1 MPIER
6 AARRSCV
13 HRAAREKHQKDYR
26 ASVSKS
32 RRTNPGATTRE
43 GDSKPSATP
52 SRKTQWSA
60 RWLLPRTAG
69 LSGREPPL
77 RDGADRPQAR
87 RQDVHHHYRREVLRL
102 MRAVQERHPQG
113 SAGEV
118 KVPAYAIAVL
128 EGISRTAIAHL
139 TCDLVQCDRLSLQ
152 PLFAR
157 SQPAQRT
164 RRGAQSAIAV
174 EKALD
179 GMEDA

>member
-43 GDSKPSATP
+43 GDSKSSATP
-52 SRKTQWSA
+52 SRKTRWSA

-69 LSGREPPL
+69 LPGREPPL
-77 RDGADRPQAR
+77 RDGDDRLQAR
-87 RQDVHHHYRREVLRL
+87 RQGVRHCRQEALRL

-139 TCDLVQCDRLSLQ
+139 TCNLVQCDRLSLQ
-152 PLFAR
+152 PLFVR
-157 SQPAQRT
+157 FQPAQCT

-174 EKALD
+174 EKTLD